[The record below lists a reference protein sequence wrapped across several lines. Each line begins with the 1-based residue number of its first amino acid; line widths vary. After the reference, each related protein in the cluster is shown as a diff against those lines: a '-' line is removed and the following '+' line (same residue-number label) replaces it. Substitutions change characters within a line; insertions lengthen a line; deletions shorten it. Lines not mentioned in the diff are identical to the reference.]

1 MSKHAVSNRFVL
13 MIATML
19 PAIMV
24 AASLTTALV
33 PTTAFAQNAD
43 SNIQRDI
50 HENEGGDWSVI
61 VDPIVQPNVD
71 VSSNIGVN
79 AHVILDPEDC
89 EEASDEESQVNNQ
102 DSTQEARSD
111 GNVGDN
117 SVYVSPQVQT
127 NTQVATNLLV
137 DVDVVP
143 AGCDPSD
150 TVVQANNQ
158 DSSQEAGGDVQGG
171 ENSRL
176 IVKTFTRSDNIERN
190 QNVNVDATIPL
201 SIPQ

>member
-1 MSKHAVSNRFVL
+1 
-13 MIATML
+13 MIATVL

-50 HENEGGDWSVI
+50 RENEGGDWSVI
-61 VDPIVQPNVD
+61 VDPKVQPSVD
-71 VSSNIGVN
+71 VDTNTGVN
-79 AHVILDPEDC
+79 VHVITDPADC
-89 EEASDEESQVNNQ
+89 EEASDEESQENNQ
-102 DSTQEARSD
+102 GSTQEARSD

-127 NTQVATNLLV
+127 NLQFAANLYV

-150 TVVQANNQ
+150 TVGQANNQ
-158 DSSQEAGGDVQGG
+158 AASQEAGGDVQAGDD
-171 ENSRL
+171 SRT
-176 IVKTFTRSDNIERN
+176 IMPIIQRSDNIERN

-201 SIPQ
+201 GIPQ